1 MDDTVPFTQ
10 LETASGAGILGA
22 RLAPSGAEEM
32 GAQVLTGVAAS
43 GGIYAYQDS
52 GSTAPYDAIGFIGL
66 REAI

>member
-1 MDDTVPFTQ
+1 
-10 LETASGAGILGA
+10 
-22 RLAPSGAEEM
+22 M